1 MRWAT
6 AAKGGIVTLMDLPVG
21 GHAQVSAVGDQP
33 LRVRMASMGL
43 RPGAEISVISRGA
56 SGSRIVRVGDARLSV
71 ARELAATIEVEPIH
85 VQ

>member
-1 MRWAT
+1 MPRLSDVPIGTRAR
-6 AAKGGIVTLMDLPVG
+6 IV
-21 GHAQVSAVGDQP
+21 AVAEQP

-43 RPGAEISVISRGA
+43 RAGAEISILSRAA

-71 ARELAATIEVEPIH
+71 ARDLAAGIEVEPTH

>member
-1 MRWAT
+1 MPRLCDVPIGTRAR
-6 AAKGGIVTLMDLPVG
+6 IV
-21 GHAQVSAVGDQP
+21 AVADQP

-43 RPGAEISVISRGA
+43 RAGAEISVLSRAA

-71 ARELAATIEVEPIH
+71 ARDLAAGIEVEPNH